1 MLGTQKSYL
10 FHTCVHAT
18 IIFPMLTYIF
28 NWGSNQNFKIC
39 FFSMEIGPLSP
50 SCVRAR
56 NRFCGHAFFKSPS
69 MRLKGKTTQKSW
81 DLIWGTNVGLLPLMT
96 MHARKIYCV
105 RAPILNGGS
114 NSNCRPLTSSTYD
127 AGDWEPKLYICTV
140 FMRSGFMGD
149 PFNRIRCVRD

>member
-1 MLGTQKSYL
+1 MLGTPKSYL
-10 FHTCVHAT
+10 FHTCVPAT

-69 MRLKGKTTQKSW
+69 RRLKGKTTQQSW
-81 DLIWGTNVGLLPLMT
+81 DLIRGTNVGLLPLMT

-105 RAPILNGGS
+105 R

-127 AGDWEPKLYICTV
+127 AGEPKLYKTSAQ
-140 FMRSGFMGD
+140 FS
-149 PFNRIRCVRD
+149 RDLVSWVIPLIGYGALKIKI